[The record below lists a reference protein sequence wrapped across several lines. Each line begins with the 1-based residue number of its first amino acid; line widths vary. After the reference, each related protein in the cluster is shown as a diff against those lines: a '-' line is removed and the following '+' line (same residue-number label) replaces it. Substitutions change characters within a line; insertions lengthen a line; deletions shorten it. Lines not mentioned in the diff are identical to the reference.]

1 MLTIAGGIILAVL
14 FLALLPVIFPIGVVL
29 LLLAAWVVAFIM
41 LPEVTVVA
49 TVIAGAWFLITRRNQ
64 LREAQKRYL
73 GLIKA
78 PTKFDDQTPKPS
90 E

>member
-1 MLTIAGGIILAVL
+1 MLTIAAGIILAVL

-73 GLIKA
+73 GLINA
-78 PTKFDDQTPKPS
+78 PTKLGDEPTKPPS
-90 E
+90 